1 MVAKTSLKV
10 EHHGQARK
18 ITCQQQTN
26 QSKLTFVQTNTT
38 HRIKQHP
45 LSKVILKLRKLF
57 FLVFF
62 YQWSIQR
69 INYIFPIWRCPN
81 NSDRKINLE
90 LKLTGFHKIT
100 LPVEYSKVQSSVIF
114 LAMSSWGSSI
124 SGLTTSG
131 SVRFHLKTRSCV
143 VWETWTNRHHRKSD
157 VRRQNVLVVNSR
169 LSIISEQIC
178 VSCGYVSNFIAQDST
193 RVNLRT
199 LLMD

>member
-62 YQWSIQR
+62 
-69 INYIFPIWRCPN
+69 
-81 NSDRKINLE
+81 
-90 LKLTGFHKIT
+90 
-100 LPVEYSKVQSSVIF
+100 LPVEYPEDQLHFSN
-114 LAMSSWGSSI
+114 
-124 SGLTTSG
+124 LT
-131 SVRFHLKTRSCV
+131 VPK
-143 VWETWTNRHHRKSD
+143 
-157 VRRQNVLVVNSR
+157 
-169 LSIISEQIC
+169 
-178 VSCGYVSNFIAQDST
+178 
-193 RVNLRT
+193 
-199 LLMD
+199 